1 MINYR
6 CHSSRVGLRTG
17 SAYQDICN
25 DRKGIGSRLLKT
37 KSMPACWLDDGS
49 QFRFQLRFSEFGQEN
64 YALLSSGWRRPLAQ
78 IQAWRANLLHSTRT
92 FYSHDGAL
100 VSERYGELARREPT
114 LLHMYRL
121 R

>member
-1 MINYR
+1 VINYR

-64 YALLSSGWRRPLAQ
+64 YALLSSGWRRPLPRSKLGEL
-78 IQAWRANLLHSTRT
+78 IFCIRPVL

-100 VSERYGELARREPT
+100 VSERYGEIARREPT